1 MSTPDNLVSS
11 VTGRWE
17 KEGSGQRP
25 VTPLP
30 GLSGE
35 AIEGLKSSF
44 PGTLA
49 RSLQELLS
57 RTCGLEGTALG
68 SLDFTGQWHD
78 EEPLAVFRPCLTL
91 AVDEEGRRW
100 IAEGASGDA
109 LPGPIWCIFSEPQVA
124 LYVSEDLASFLS
136 DLKRKTLAG
145 DIDGWLKAKT
155 LEARAVWKHRTSL
168 GLRSGNVSDP
178 ALRTWVATLPPDAY
192 VYDLRTPTLARG
204 WPYGVAGPA
213 GRFYR
218 CGRAPVFAVS
228 GPPASDRWAR
238 HLSEIASTFP
248 VAQPASA
255 QAAAISRT
263 MPQWPTVPVEHQEL
277 RRCA

>member
-1 MSTPDNLVSS
+1 MSTPDNLLSS

-17 KEGSGQRP
+17 KPSGQKR
-25 VTPLP
+25 VTALP
-30 GLSGE
+30 GLAGE
-35 AIEGLKSSF
+35 AIEGLKPCF
-44 PGTLA
+44 PGTLD
-49 RSLQELLS
+49 RSLQELLA
-57 RTCGLEGTALG
+57 RTCGLAGTALG

-91 AVDEEGRRW
+91 AVDEDGRRW
-100 IAEGASGDA
+100 IAEGASRDA

-124 LYVSEDLASFLS
+124 LYVCEDLTSFLS
-136 DLKRKTLAG
+136 DLKRKTLSD

-155 LEARAVWKHRTSL
+155 IEARAVWKHRTSL
-168 GLRSGNVSDP
+168 GCRPGSASDP
-178 ALRTWVATLPPDAY
+178 AIRAWVATLPPDAY

-228 GPPASDRWAR
+228 GPPASDRWAG

-248 VAQPASA
+248 VAQPAFA
-255 QAAAISRT
+255 HATEFSRT
-263 MPQWPTVPVEHQEL
+263 MPQRPTVPVEHQEL